1 MIGKTKEISVTVDR
15 EKLACTVGSGSLEV
29 FATPMM
35 IAAMEQ
41 AACTLLQEFLEEGQ
55 TSVGTMMHVAHS
67 AATPLGM
74 QVTATATITA
84 QEGRKVEFEVSAR
97 DACGE
102 IGRGTHTRFIVD
114 AAKFLSKTNATREAA
129 ERKHG

>member
-114 AAKFLSKTNATREAA
+114 AAKFLSKTHAKREAA
-129 ERKHG
+129 E

>member
-15 EKLACTVGSGSLEV
+15 EKLACTEGSGSREV

-74 QVTATATITA
+74 QVTAAATITA

-114 AAKFLSKTNATREAA
+114 AAKFLSKTNAKREAA
-129 ERKHG
+129 E

>member
-97 DACGE
+97 DVCGE
-102 IGRGTHTRFIVD
+102 IGRGTHTRFIVH
-114 AAKFLSKTNATREAA
+114 AAKFLSKTNAKREAA
-129 ERKHG
+129 E

>member
-74 QVTATATITA
+74 QVTAAATNTA

-114 AAKFLSKTNATREAA
+114 AAKFLSKTNAKREAA
-129 ERKHG
+129 E

>member
-74 QVTATATITA
+74 QVTAAATITA

-114 AAKFLSKTNATREAA
+114 AAKFLSKTNAKREAA
-129 ERKHG
+129 E

>member
-74 QVTATATITA
+74 QVTAAATITA
-84 QEGRKVEFEVSAR
+84 QEGRKVAFEVSAR

-114 AAKFLSKTNATREAA
+114 AAKFLSKTNAKREAA
-129 ERKHG
+129 E

>member
-74 QVTATATITA
+74 QVTAAATITA
-84 QEGRKVEFEVSAR
+84 QEGRKVEFKVSAR

-114 AAKFLSKTNATREAA
+114 AAKFLSKTNAKREAA
-129 ERKHG
+129 E

>member
-55 TSVGTMMHVAHS
+55 TSVRTMMHVAHS

-114 AAKFLSKTNATREAA
+114 AAKFLSKTNAKREAA
-129 ERKHG
+129 E

>member
-55 TSVGTMMHVAHS
+55 TSVGTMMHVAPS

-114 AAKFLSKTNATREAA
+114 AAKFLSKTNAKREAA
-129 ERKHG
+129 E

>member
-1 MIGKTKEISVTVDR
+1 MLSS
-15 EKLACTVGSGSLEV
+15 CTVGSGSLEV

-114 AAKFLSKTNATREAA
+114 AAKFLSKTNAKREAA
-129 ERKHG
+129 E

>member
-41 AACTLLQEFLEEGQ
+41 AACTLLQEFLEEG
-55 TSVGTMMHVAHS
+55 
-67 AATPLGM
+67 
-74 QVTATATITA
+74 
-84 QEGRKVEFEVSAR
+84 
-97 DACGE
+97 
-102 IGRGTHTRFIVD
+102 
-114 AAKFLSKTNATREAA
+114 
-129 ERKHG
+129 

>member
-67 AATPLGM
+67 AAAPLGM
-74 QVTATATITA
+74 QVTAAATITA

-114 AAKFLSKTNATREAA
+114 AAKFLSKTNAKREAA
-129 ERKHG
+129 E

>member
-1 MIGKTKEISVTVDR
+1 
-15 EKLACTVGSGSLEV
+15 
-29 FATPMM
+29 
-35 IAAMEQ
+35 
-41 AACTLLQEFLEEGQ
+41 
-55 TSVGTMMHVAHS
+55 
-67 AATPLGM
+67 M

-114 AAKFLSKTNATREAA
+114 AAKFLSKTNAKREAA
-129 ERKHG
+129 E

>member
-74 QVTATATITA
+74 QVTAAATITA

-102 IGRGTHTRFIVD
+102 IGRGTHTRFVVD
-114 AAKFLSKTNATREAA
+114 AAKFLSKTNAKREAA
-129 ERKHG
+129 E

>member
-74 QVTATATITA
+74 QVTAAATITA
-84 QEGRKVEFEVSAR
+84 QEGRKAEFEVSAR

-114 AAKFLSKTNATREAA
+114 AAKFLSKTNAKREAA
-129 ERKHG
+129 E

>member
-74 QVTATATITA
+74 QVTAAATITA
-84 QEGRKVEFEVSAR
+84 QEGRKVESEVSAR

-114 AAKFLSKTNATREAA
+114 AAKFLSKTNAKREAA
-129 ERKHG
+129 E

>member
-114 AAKFLSKTNATREAA
+114 TAKFLSKTNAKREAA
-129 ERKHG
+129 E

>member
-67 AATPLGM
+67 AATPPGM

-114 AAKFLSKTNATREAA
+114 AAKFLSKTNAKREAA
-129 ERKHG
+129 E

>member
-97 DACGE
+97 VACGE
-102 IGRGTHTRFIVD
+102 IGRGTHTRFIVV
-114 AAKFLSKTNATREAA
+114 AAKFLSKTNAKREAA
-129 ERKHG
+129 E